1 MALPASAGRASLYW
15 PEGASLGEIGAMLTS
30 VLLAIVL
37 PLYTFAAGLVGIPYA
52 LVTGNTAVLYWLGRL
67 GVRIGFLLARIRIVT
82 HGRDKIPPNP
92 HYIYMMNH
100 NSNLDAPAVFL
111 VLPGEV
117 RALGKK
123 ELFKLPV
130 LATAMRLGGFVP
142 VDRSNR
148 DAAIESVRRAA
159 RLAAEG
165 ASFLIAP
172 EGTRSRTGKLLPFKK
187 GGFHMAI
194 DSEVPI
200 LPITVVG
207 AFELMPPGSYAIRPG
222 TIDIYFHD
230 PIETRGLQ
238 SRGRAALMARV
249 RAPMEE
255 TLTRA
260 SQARE

>member
-1 MALPASAGRASLYW
+1 
-15 PEGASLGEIGAMLTS
+15 MLTS

-37 PLYTFAAGLVGIPYA
+37 PLYIFAAGLVGIPYA
-52 LVTGNTAVLYWLGRL
+52 LITGQAAILYRLGRV
-67 GVRIGFLLARIRIVT
+67 GIRIGFALARIQIVT
-82 HGRDKIPPNP
+82 HGREKIPSDP

-111 VLPGEV
+111 ELPGEV

-148 DAAIESVRRAA
+148 EAAIESVRQAA
-159 RLAAEG
+159 RIAAQG

-172 EGTRSRTGKLLPFKK
+172 EGTRSRTGKLLSFKK

-207 AFELMPPGSYAIRPG
+207 AFELMPPGSFSIRSG
-222 TIDIYFHD
+222 TIHIYFHD
-230 PIETRGLQ
+230 PVETRGLEG
-238 SRGRAALMARV
+238 RDRAALMERV

-255 TLTRA
+255 MLARTSL
-260 SQARE
+260 SQEQPDSVL